1 MWSHCFVLCLA
12 THCFFPGTRALQIVE
27 ADSPD
32 DNAPTP
38 EIARHHG
45 YLCETH
51 RVTTEDKFILQ
62 IHRLPGGKSTVL
74 NTSLTPVLLQHG
86 LLDSSA
92 AWVISGPDKAL
103 GYLLADQG
111 YDVWMG
117 NARGNI
123 YSKAHETLH
132 PDDPNFWNW
141 TWDEMGRYDLPAV
154 IDYILQVTGHQQILY
169 IGHSMGTTMFFVL
182 CSSRPEYNTKVRYMA
197 ALAPVAYMG
206 HTTSPLRYLAPY
218 AQSFERIADF
228 FGNGEF
234 LPRNAFINYIF
245 RYSCEAF
252 RFEER
257 ICENYLFLICGH
269 DPEQFDENLLPMIL
283 GHVPAGASTKTLVHY
298 AQEIKSNHF
307 PAIRL
312 RGCTVESCRG
322 SHYGSERDIILYNS
336 TTPPLYKLSKVSVPV
351 SLHYGDNDLL
361 ARPMVSILVEGRGV
375 FVYTTGLRG
384 ILFCTIAQTPPL
396 TTPPLYNLSKVSVP
410 VSLLHYGDNDLL
422 ARPMVSVPVSLHY
435 GDNEPVGETHAP
447 CLVSLKN
454 PVGMFRVNL
463 SSFNHLDFLWGRDA
477 RTLVYSKIQSLMGEY
492 STFCSSPD
500 NLA

>member
-1 MWSHCFVLCLA
+1 MIAYHTSILSVELGCLYRRVLYNTGATGTFIELLNLNRSLANDIDSCPSHLCSCLYRKLYRAADPLGGIGTCATVDQHFVVTILRCSSTRICCF
-12 THCFFPGTRALQIVE
+12 LQ
-27 ADSPD
+27 DS
-32 DNAPTP
+32 ASYESP

-103 GYLLADQG
+103 ARAVRVLSSLAFQWTRQSPRSVQVYYDILSAGYLLADQG

-182 CSSRPEYNTKVRYMA
+182 CSSRPEYNAKVRYMA

-218 AQSFERIADF
+218 AQSFEV
-228 FGNGEF
+228 
-234 LPRNAFINYIF
+234 INNFCISIF
-245 RYSCEAF
+245 S
-252 RFEER
+252 
-257 ICENYLFLICGH
+257 
-269 DPEQFDENLLPMIL
+269 MI
-283 GHVPAGASTKTLVHY
+283 
-298 AQEIKSNHF
+298 
-307 PAIRL
+307 
-312 RGCTVESCRG
+312 
-322 SHYGSERDIILYNS
+322 II
-336 TTPPLYKLSKVSVPV
+336 T
-351 SLHYGDNDLL
+351 
-361 ARPMVSILVEGRGV
+361 
-375 FVYTTGLRG
+375 
-384 ILFCTIAQTPPL
+384 
-396 TTPPLYNLSKVSVP
+396 
-410 VSLLHYGDNDLL
+410 
-422 ARPMVSVPVSLHY
+422 
-435 GDNEPVGETHAP
+435 
-447 CLVSLKN
+447 
-454 PVGMFRVNL
+454 
-463 SSFNHLDFLWGRDA
+463 
-477 RTLVYSKIQSLMGEY
+477 
-492 STFCSSPD
+492 
-500 NLA
+500 

>member
-32 DNAPTP
+32 ENAPTP

-92 AWVISGPDKAL
+92 AWIISGPDKAL

-182 CSSRPEYNTKVRYMA
+182 CSSRPEYNAKVRYMA

-298 AQEIKSNHF
+298 AQEIRSNHF
-307 PAIRL
+307 QRYD
-312 RGCTVESCRG
+312 
-322 SHYGSERDIILYNS
+322 YGAERNIILYNS
-336 TTPPLYKLSKVSVPV
+336 TTPPLYNLSKVSVPV

-361 ARPMVSILVEGRGV
+361 ARPMDVSS
-375 FVYTTGLRG
+375 
-384 ILFCTIAQTPPL
+384 LFSQ
-396 TTPPLYNLSKVSVP
+396 
-410 VSLLHYGDNDLL
+410 
-422 ARPMVSVPVSLHY
+422 
-435 GDNEPVGETHAP
+435 
-447 CLVSLKN
+447 LKN

-477 RTLVYSKIQSLMGEY
+477 STLVYSKIQSLMGEY
-492 STFCSSPD
+492 SHSVPTPMALHRDASKSNLQSTTPTTSLSRNYVFSKESFTD
-500 NLA
+500 NLISNHLK

>member
-12 THCFFPGTRALQIVE
+12 TLCFFPGTRALQVVE

-45 YLCETH
+45 YVCESH

-62 IHRLPGGKSTVL
+62 LHRLPGGRSTAL
-74 NTSLTPVLLQHG
+74 NTSLAPVLLQHG

-141 TWDEMGRYDLPAV
+141 TWEEMGRYDLPAV
-154 IDYILQVTGHQQILY
+154 IDHILQVTGHQQILY

-182 CSSRPEYNTKVRYMA
+182 CSSRPEYNAKVRYMA

-257 ICENYLFLICGH
+257 ICENYLFLLCGH

-283 GHVPAGASTKTLVHY
+283 GHVPAGSSTKTLVHY
-298 AQEIKSNHF
+298 AQEIKSNNF
-307 PAIRL
+307 QRYD
-312 RGCTVESCRG
+312 
-322 SHYGSERDIILYNS
+322 YGAEKNIILYNS
-336 TTPPLYKLSKVSVPV
+336 TTPPLYNLSEITVPI

-361 ARPMVSILVEGRGV
+361 ARPVDVSS
-375 FVYTTGLRG
+375 
-384 ILFCTIAQTPPL
+384 LFSQ
-396 TTPPLYNLSKVSVP
+396 
-410 VSLLHYGDNDLL
+410 
-422 ARPMVSVPVSLHY
+422 
-435 GDNEPVGETHAP
+435 
-447 CLVSLKN
+447 LKN

-477 RTLVYSKIQSLMGEY
+477 RTLVYSKVQSLMGEHSHSVPAPIALHRDA
-492 STFCSSPD
+492 STNNLQFTTPTTRPWGSSVLSKVQTLSD
-500 NLA
+500 NLISNSIK